1 MNSSN
6 RCQCTKDLYSAHNFT
21 ITPEQRQAIADK
33 IRKELHALD
42 LDNTIADYL
51 VEARIEGLI
60 EDYIYG

>member
-1 MNSSN
+1 MF
-6 RCQCTKDLYSAHNFT
+6 NFT